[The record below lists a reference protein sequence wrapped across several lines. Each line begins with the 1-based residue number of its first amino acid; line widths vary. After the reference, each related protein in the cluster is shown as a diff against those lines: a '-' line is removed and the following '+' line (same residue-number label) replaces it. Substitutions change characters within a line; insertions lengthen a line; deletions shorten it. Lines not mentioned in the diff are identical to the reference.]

1 MLVSVSASLD
11 KMLVRGHIYRGA
23 VVWTRLQGPV
33 SFGRLALPLESL
45 EIVHALFPKRQW
57 YEFYIHWPF
66 SLGAILA
73 KYLEVGKTTATTTHI
88 LQATSRVL
96 INIVLNWGQSVGGLH
111 RQGVYYA
118 VCRER
123 ERELVA
129 VTTTEQRE
137 APGATWETWLAVVA
151 WMWIHFHCQ
160 HWPCWAL
167 RDSNL
172 FMWEGD
178 VYMGGAFW
186 THLPVLAATC
196 LKCFISRQFIA
207 IEESSSNES
216 LQNLQRRI
224 IAQSHDWMT

>member
-1 MLVSVSASLD
+1 MLYS
-11 KMLVRGHIYRGA
+11 
-23 VVWTRLQGPV
+23 
-33 SFGRLALPLESL
+33 
-45 EIVHALFPKRQW
+45 PKRQW
-57 YEFYIHWPF
+57 YEFYIYWPF

-73 KYLEVGKTTATTTHI
+73 KYLDVGKTTATTTHI
-88 LQATSRVL
+88 SQATSRVL

-123 ERELVA
+123 ERVLVA

-137 APGATWETWLAVVA
+137 APGATWETWLAAVPR
-151 WMWIHFHCQ
+151 MWIHFHCQ

-186 THLPVLAATC
+186 TRLPVLAATC
-196 LKCFISRQFIA
+196 LKCFISWQFIA
-207 IEESSSNES
+207 IEERSSNES
-216 LQNLQRRI
+216 LQNLQRCI